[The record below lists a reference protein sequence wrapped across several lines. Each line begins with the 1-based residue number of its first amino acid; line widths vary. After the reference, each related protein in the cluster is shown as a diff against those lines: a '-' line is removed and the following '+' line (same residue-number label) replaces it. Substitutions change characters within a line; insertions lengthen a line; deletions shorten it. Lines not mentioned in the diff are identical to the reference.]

1 MHRASNPDRHEPM
14 RTDLAVTAAASLCHL
29 LFQMQQP
36 FGLISNGRDAAD
48 RIRLDGW
55 ESDLRTRDAALQSAA
70 MEEKS
75 DRLRPVV
82 VPPQRGVENFN
93 QVLRTLARLERTDG
107 LRLPELLTE
116 TQSRIPRDTSV
127 VVLLQELDER
137 SALALG
143 MLRQQGYA
151 VSAIINSYE
160 DDAFTSTAGMLVAQR
175 ISVYRLKDEAAISQ
189 LCETMLINS

>member
-1 MHRASNPDRHEPM
+1 M
-14 RTDLAVTAAASLCHL
+14 CHL

-55 ESDLRTRDAALQSAA
+55 ESDQRTRDAALQSAA
-70 MEEKS
+70 MDEKN

-107 LRLPELLTE
+107 LRLPELLAE

-160 DDAFTSTAGMLVAQR
+160 DDAFASTAGMLVAQR